1 MEGDHWLMKRIT
13 LCAVL
18 GFLLAVDS
26 ASAGTFKCNF
36 RNQPAMVISLSYPEP
51 PTVTIEGTVYPLE
64 NTPLPVMTAS
74 IGGSTYEFGIKN
86 YGATNNTMP
95 AKLEIRSGGWGGGG
109 QVAYSEKTVCVR
121 LN

>member
-1 MEGDHWLMKRIT
+1 MKRMT
-13 LCAVL
+13 LCATL
-18 GFLLAVDS
+18 GLLLVVDS

-36 RNQPAMVISLSYPEP
+36 RNQPPMVISLSYPDP
-51 PTVTIEGTVYPLE
+51 PSVTIEGAVYPLE

-109 QVAYSEKTVCVR
+109 QVNYSEKTVCVR
-121 LN
+121 VN

>member
-1 MEGDHWLMKRIT
+1 MKRIT

-18 GFLLAVDS
+18 SFLLAVDS

>member
-1 MEGDHWLMKRIT
+1 MRHLA
-13 LCAVL
+13 LCVVL
-18 GFLLAVDS
+18 GFLLTVNA

-36 RNQPAMVISLSYPEP
+36 RNQPPMVISLSYPEP
-51 PTVTIEGTVYPLE
+51 PSVTIEGTVYPLE

-74 IGGSTYEFGIKN
+74 IGGATYEFGIKN

-109 QVAYSEKTVCVR
+109 QVSYSEKTVCTR
-121 LN
+121 LK

>member
-1 MEGDHWLMKRIT
+1 MERRMFFVVMAFVAT
-13 LCAVL
+13 
-18 GFLLAVDS
+18 VDD
-26 ASAGTFKCNF
+26 AWAGAFKCNF
-36 RNQPAMVISLSYPEP
+36 KDQPPMVISLSYPEP

-95 AKLEIRSGGWGGGG
+95 AKLEIRAGGWGGGG
-109 QVAYSEKTVCVR
+109 QVAYSEKTVCSR
-121 LN
+121 LK